1 MMKRLRYLIAAV
13 NLRQLVCLTGLLSL
27 ISLLAQGQPAQT
39 PNVIIILADDLGY
52 GDLGCYGHPTIRT
65 PNLDKMAEEGT
76 RFTQFYVAANVCTPS
91 RAALLTGRLPI
102 RSGIYGKRGV
112 FFTNS
117 ANGLPTSEITIAEA
131 LKTKGYQTAL
141 IGKWHLGSQPEH
153 LPLQHG
159 FDYYFGLPYSNDM
172 GKVGSTPRQVSTN
185 PPLPLY
191 RNNRVI
197 ETEPDQRLL
206 TKRYTTEAISFIKTN
221 KSRPFFLYYAS
232 PFPHVPLY
240 ASSDFAGK
248 SKRGLYGDVVEELDW
263 SVGQLL
269 TTLREQKLDKNTL
282 VIFLSDNGPWQ
293 MNALAPGTG
302 GSAGLLYEA
311 KGSTYEG
318 GMRVPAIAWGPGLVR
333 AKTISTALVTSM
345 DLYPTILNL
354 AKADI
359 PEDRTLDGLD
369 IRALLKGQQE
379 TVTNVVYFYDSDRL
393 QAIRKGPWKA
403 HFMTHASYSPDPP
416 APHDPPLLYNV
427 EADPSERF
435 DVGKEH
441 PDVIADLT
449 NEYEKHKAG
458 IQPVPPLLDAV
469 VPAK

>member
-1 MMKRLRYLIAAV
+1 MIHYTMKIA
-13 NLRQLVCLTGLLSL
+13 CFGLLFIL
-27 ISLLAQGQPAQT
+27 FNLLANAQT
-39 PNVIIILADDLGY
+39 NRTPNIIIILADDLGY

-65 PNLDKMAEEGT
+65 PNLDQMALEGT

-102 RSGIYGKRGV
+102 RNGIFGKRGV

-117 ANGLPTSEITIAEA
+117 ANGLPHSEITIAEA

-141 IGKWHLGSQPEH
+141 VGKWHLGSQPEY

-172 GKVGSTPRQVSTN
+172 GKVGAVPNLVTQN

-191 RNNRVI
+191 RNNTVI

-206 TKRYTTEAISFIKTN
+206 TKRYTNEVVTFIKKN
-221 KSRPFFLYYAS
+221 KAKPFFLYYAS

-263 SVGQLL
+263 SVGQVL
-269 TTLREQKLDKNTL
+269 TTLREQKQDKNTL
-282 VIFLSDNGPWQ
+282 VIFLSDNGPWL
-293 MNALAPGTG
+293 MKALVPGTG
-302 GSAGLLYEA
+302 GSAGLLFEA

-318 GMRVPAIAWGPGLVR
+318 GMRVPAIAWGPGLVQP
-333 AKTISTALVTSM
+333 KTVSSAIATSM
-345 DLYPTILNL
+345 DLYPTILHL
-354 AKADI
+354 ANADL
-359 PEDRTLDGLD
+359 PTDRTLDGAD
-369 IRALLKGQQE
+369 IQDLLSGKKAS
-379 TVTNVVYFYDSDRL
+379 VTEVVYFYDSDRL
-393 QAIRKGPWKA
+393 HAIRKGPWKA
-403 HFMTHASYSPDPP
+403 HFTTHASYSPEAP

-427 EADPSERF
+427 ETDPSEKF
-435 DVGKEH
+435 EVGKDH
-441 PDVIADLT
+441 PEVIDDLKKV
-449 NEYEKHKAG
+449 YEKHKAG
-458 IQPVPPLLDAV
+458 VNPVPPLLDAII
-469 VPAK
+469 PAK